1 MERIAVLV
9 DSGTDVPDQYIE
21 QYHMYTLPLLI
32 NYADGEYQDK
42 IDITAQEVYDRL
54 ETEVP
59 TTSLPSMERIHQ
71 AFDEIIAAGYQK
83 LIVVTISSGLSG
95 TYNALR
101 LVSQSYPQLD
111 TFLLDTKNIGI
122 GAGFL
127 AIAAGECIQHGMPF
141 EAIVA
146 KLTEIVPQTK
156 IFFCVKTL
164 EYLKKGGRIGT
175 VPYVFGTALNLRP
188 IISCNADGVYYTA
201 RLVRGRTHPWH
212 KALELAATF
221 ADQFASYHVAIA
233 DGGAPDVAEAVAK
246 EIATAF
252 PRAKCVFRGSVSPAL
267 VVHTGPGL
275 IGIGVQKALEW

>member
-1 MERIAVLV
+1 MEKIALLI
-9 DSGTDVPDQYIE
+9 DSGTDVPDQYVK
-21 QYHMYTLPLLI
+21 QYNMYTLPLLI
-32 NYADGEYQDK
+32 NYADREYQDK

-54 ETEVP
+54 ETEIP

-71 AFDEIIAAGYQK
+71 MFTEIINAGYQK

-95 TYNALR
+95 TYNAIR
-101 LVSQSYPQLD
+101 LVSQSYPQLE

-122 GAGFL
+122 GAGLF
-127 AIAAGECIQHGMPF
+127 AIAAAECMERGMPF

-146 KLTEIVPQTK
+146 KLKEEIAQTK

-164 EYLKKGGRIGT
+164 EYLKKGGRIGK

-188 IISCNADGVYYTA
+188 IISCNQDGVYYTV

-212 KALELAATF
+212 KALELAAKF
-221 ADQFASYHVAIA
+221 ADQFESYHIAIA
-233 DGGAPDVAEAVAK
+233 DGGAPEEAEAIAK
-246 EIATAF
+246 EITAAF
-252 PRAKCVFRGSVSPAL
+252 PRVKHIFRGSVSPAL

-275 IGIGVQKALEW
+275 IGIGVQKAIES